1 MRASVLVAAIAI
13 TFVTIGVSEAA
24 CPGADEIDRFLAD
37 WTAKKPTKA
46 LSVTDMADAVCA
58 RDRLVEK
65 LRQSQG
71 KVVGYKAGLTAKA
84 TQERFGASAP
94 VAGILLEKMIVN
106 DGATVPVN
114 FGARVVWE
122 ADMLLVVKDDGINAA
137 RTPEDVLKHI
147 SAMRPFIELPDL
159 ALDPKEK
166 LDGVQLA
173 AINVAARL
181 GVAGPEVALEPSA
194 GTVRRL
200 AEMKIIA
207 TDGSGASLAENTG
220 SATLGN
226 PLNVVVWLLEELR
239 KGGQVLKAGDLISV
253 GSFSP
258 LLPLKS
264 GQTVT
269 VRYEGLPQPA
279 VVRVTFQ

>member
-1 MRASVLVAAIAI
+1 MRASALAAGIAA
-13 TFVTIGVSEAA
+13 TFVMIGVTQAA
-24 CPGADEIDRFLAD
+24 CPGTDEIDRFLAD
-37 WTAKKPTKA
+37 WTAKTPTRA
-46 LSVTDMADAVCA
+46 LPVTNMADAVCA
-58 RDRLVEK
+58 RDKLVEK
-65 LRQSQG
+65 MRQSQG

-84 TQERFGASAP
+84 TQERFGANAP
-94 VAGILLEKMIVN
+94 VAGIFLEKMILN

-114 FGARVVWE
+114 FGGRVVWE
-122 ADMLLVVKDDGINAA
+122 ADMLLVVKDSGINAA
-137 RTPEDVLKHI
+137 KTPEDALKHI

-181 GVAGPEVALEPSA
+181 GVVGPEVALEPSA
-194 GTVRRL
+194 DTVRRL

-220 SATLGN
+220 AATLGN
-226 PLNVVVWLLEELR
+226 PLNVVVWLIEDLKR
-239 KGGQVLKAGDLISV
+239 GGHELKAGDLISV

-258 LLPLKS
+258 LVPLKA
-264 GQTVT
+264 GQTVI
-269 VRYEGLPQPA
+269 VRYEGLAQPA
-279 VVRVTFQ
+279 AVRVTFQ

>member
-137 RTPEDVLKHI
+137 NCRTLPWIRRRNSTACNLPPSTSPPGWEWQGPR
-147 SAMRPFIELPDL
+147 SRSNRRPAPC
-159 ALDPKEK
+159 
-166 LDGVQLA
+166 
-173 AINVAARL
+173 
-181 GVAGPEVALEPSA
+181 
-194 GTVRRL
+194 
-200 AEMKIIA
+200 
-207 TDGSGASLAENTG
+207 GAS
-220 SATLGN
+220 
-226 PLNVVVWLLEELR
+226 PR
-239 KGGQVLKAGDLISV
+239 
-253 GSFSP
+253 
-258 LLPLKS
+258 
-264 GQTVT
+264 
-269 VRYEGLPQPA
+269 
-279 VVRVTFQ
+279 